1 MLTRRH
7 FCGMTACG
15 LALGAGAGCTVN
27 PATGR
32 RDLILV
38 GGAPQKALGAREHP
52 KILAKFGGVY
62 GDRAAAG
69 YVAVIGGRL
78 AAASESPNLG
88 FTFTLLDSPVV
99 NAFALPG
106 GFIYISRGL
115 MALAEDEAELAGVLG
130 HEIGHV
136 VARHSAQR
144 RSRALLAQLGA
155 GLLGALGGGD
165 TAQLA
170 GTVAGLYLRGYSRD
184 QELEADMLGIRYLRR
199 TGYDVDAMAS
209 FLSKLRANSR
219 LEAKIAGR
227 PPDEVDAYDIAATH
241 PRTVARVRQAAAL
254 AGGARRGA
262 ARRERDAFFE
272 IIDGMV
278 FGGGAEQGYILGRRF
293 AHPKLRFEFS
303 VPAGFRLRNS
313 PDRIEAQS
321 KRDQAQIIFDQAPQ
335 PYRGA
340 MTAYIGQ
347 RWAHNVRV
355 NGLEAIAI
363 NGFPAATGTVRGRS
377 GNVAVEIRLIAIRY
391 DARRVYRFMV
401 TAPRRSMRRLATALQ
416 RMTYSFRRLS
426 VAQAAALQPKRLRIV
441 AAGPDATPDG
451 FAPRMAFAEFRRER
465 FAVLNGLGD
474 TGSLAGRKRVKIV
487 TRQGR

>member
-136 VARHSAQR
+136 VARHSAHICPMKVKE
-144 RSRALLAQLGA
+144 AL
-155 GLLGALGGGD
+155 
-165 TAQLA
+165 
-170 GTVAGLYLRGYSRD
+170 
-184 QELEADMLGIRYLRR
+184 
-199 TGYDVDAMAS
+199 
-209 FLSKLRANSR
+209 
-219 LEAKIAGR
+219 
-227 PPDEVDAYDIAATH
+227 
-241 PRTVARVRQAAAL
+241 
-254 AGGARRGA
+254 
-262 ARRERDAFFE
+262 
-272 IIDGMV
+272 
-278 FGGGAEQGYILGRRF
+278 
-293 AHPKLRFEFS
+293 
-303 VPAGFRLRNS
+303 
-313 PDRIEAQS
+313 
-321 KRDQAQIIFDQAPQ
+321 IFV
-335 PYRGA
+335 G
-340 MTAYIGQ
+340 
-347 RWAHNVRV
+347 
-355 NGLEAIAI
+355 
-363 NGFPAATGTVRGRS
+363 
-377 GNVAVEIRLIAIRY
+377 
-391 DARRVYRFMV
+391 
-401 TAPRRSMRRLATALQ
+401 
-416 RMTYSFRRLS
+416 
-426 VAQAAALQPKRLRIV
+426 
-441 AAGPDATPDG
+441 
-451 FAPRMAFAEFRRER
+451 
-465 FAVLNGLGD
+465 
-474 TGSLAGRKRVKIV
+474 
-487 TRQGR
+487 